1 MCFLENAY
9 LICWTRFCTIVR
21 NLTMNNETDE
31 RCPSVRYWY
40 SIGESNIDESGLKP
54 LQKGGFSHAAHECNK
69 KCNKKREIQ
78 NVFSCFAVVKY
89 TQQAEIF

>member
-21 NLTMNNETDE
+21 NLTMNNETDG

-40 SIGESNIDESGLKP
+40 SIGESNTVESVPKP
-54 LQKGGFSHAAHECNK
+54 LQEGGLSHAERECNIK
-69 KCNKKREIQ
+69 
-78 NVFSCFAVVKY
+78 V
-89 TQQAEIF
+89 